1 MPELMPRPTNM
12 CLYTNNRICLVAK
25 KFEFDTPGEQLERCK
40 ICSIVNIEYELRE
53 FKRDLTRG
61 MERIERQLI
70 MR

>member
-1 MPELMPRPTNM
+1 MNDSNM

-25 KFEFDTPGEQLERCK
+25 KFESDTPSEQMDRCK

-53 FKRDLTRG
+53 FKRDLMRQ
-61 MERIERQLI
+61 MERMERQLI